1 MLFGMLKL
9 ERVNHRQYRTRDEAR
24 ADLFD
29 YLERFHNPR
38 MRHGAPRQDRKLSA
52 LTQPS
57 VAMGQNPTAAF
68 ARELLQ
74 EVNADEDGVPLVPR
88 NLVDAVDLGRCSSMP
103 IPSNRR
109 RHQAGPPWREM
120 GVFYSASLV
129 GEKVAKLMT
138 IHSSK
143 RSVSSD
149 RLRTICQSL
158 AA

>member
-1 MLFGMLKL
+1 
-9 ERVNHRQYRTRDEAR
+9 
-24 ADLFD
+24 
-29 YLERFHNPR
+29 
-38 MRHGAPRQDRKLSA
+38 
-52 LTQPS
+52 
-57 VAMGQNPTAAF
+57 MGQNPTAAF

>member
-38 MRHGAPRQDRKLSA
+38 MRHGTPRQDRKLSA

-103 IPSNRR
+103 TPSNRR
-109 RHQAGPPWREM
+109 RLASRGKCGGGTKLALRGGRWACSIPRPQ
-120 GVFYSASLV
+120 SAS
-129 GEKVAKLMT
+129 K
-138 IHSSK
+138 S
-143 RSVSSD
+143 RS
-149 RLRTICQSL
+149 
-158 AA
+158 